1 MLCFD
6 FNVDNN
12 LTSLYFIYS
21 FHNISFSLSRLF
33 KPGFG
38 LLSKMKKTNLISN
51 KYKGNLKNKIIQCK
65 KTADV

>member
-12 LTSLYFIYS
+12 LTSLYFIYN
-21 FHNISFSLSRLF
+21 FHNISFSF

-38 LLSKMKKTNLISN
+38 FFSEMKKTNLISN